1 MKKIGIILYL
11 DSSRLL
17 FDKRRK
23 RKKTADLM
31 FILQTMIIELVHSCR
46 YGEFLLPRF
55 LFQSHRNQ
63 SSLASLNN
71 NHNID

>member
-1 MKKIGIILYL
+1 MYL
-11 DSSRLL
+11 DSSSVRQE
-17 FDKRRK
+17 KIEQ
-23 RKKTADLM
+23 KKKVDLV

-46 YGEFLLPRF
+46 YGEFLLPQF